1 MGCVGYEGW
10 GGVCRMGWVA
20 RMHPQL
26 LSFYDV
32 VCVSELVH
40 RMLDEH
46 FADQMNEI
54 IQSCPKKRQTMLFSA
69 TMTDQ
74 VRLGCITIDNL
85 GLLPQKSRYPGT
97 TVATVSCYVCC
108 VRTCVQNLNV
118 CW

>member
-1 MGCVGYEGW
+1 
-10 GGVCRMGWVA
+10 
-20 RMHPQL
+20 MHPQL

-74 VRLGCITIDNL
+74 VRLDASPLTTSVCYHESL
-85 GLLPQKSRYPGT
+85 GTQTPLWLQCH
-97 TVATVSCYVCC
+97 A